1 MEQKDYSGTYIDEER
16 GRLLM
21 VSDDITHNSPNKAM
35 QYVLTN
41 LESKTSS
48 VEMSEQDMQHLTKM
62 WKKHNF
68 IIEPTKPGRP
78 SKHSKAEKP
87 TPQLLTVGEQTTPEK
102 LRKIFTDDFLRHRGM
117 APMLDDFIGYFACKE
132 SKSATPIVVVEATD
146 VVEYKGDRQ
155 WQFVK
160 HGKPEAGSD
169 VSKDKASE
177 KAEEHD
183 SDGAVQS

>member
-78 SKHSKAEKP
+78 ARHPKP
-87 TPQLLTVGEQTTPEK
+87 EEQTPRLLLVGEQVSPEE
-102 LRKIFTDDFLRHRGM
+102 LNKIFAPGFLMKHGLAPMHDDFT
-117 APMLDDFIGYFACKE
+117 GYYACRE
-132 SKSATPIVVVEATD
+132 TKSDTPVVIVKNTD

-155 WQFVK
+155 WRFVK

-183 SDGAVQS
+183 SNGAVQS